1 MFDIVTWVKNGSW
14 CLPRTLLQLEK
25 ALPSETIHRK
35 IAIDDAST
43 DESVK
48 ILKSFGWEVYKNPG
62 KGISAGANYALQL
75 VDCPFFMSFEQDL
88 VLSQNWFNNVT
99 SLVKG
104 NTAVASGIRFSD
116 KAKTVGDI
124 EKYVYKKY
132 LMEIKLAPYLQD
144 RKESAFLLGKTL
156 DNTFYNTKIIR
167 SIGGF
172 PVLPSSSGI
181 DTILA
186 HRIRK
191 NGFNWT
197 VNPKV
202 QSIHLRKNFTQN
214 LRHQYWYS
222 SALKE
227 AKLKDPKLTLSLK
240 QEIRKFAASPMTG
253 FVMGLKMKNPK
264 IFFVYPLLRFY
275 RLRGFLSARS

>member
-1 MFDIVTWVKNGSW
+1 MFDIVTWVKNGGW
-14 CLPRTLLQLEK
+14 CLPKTLLQLEK
-25 ALPSETIHRK
+25 ALPSNFIHRK
-35 IAIDDAST
+35 IAVDDAST
-43 DESVK
+43 DDSVK
-48 ILKSFGWEVYKNPG
+48 ILKSFEWEVYKNRG
-62 KGISAGANYALQL
+62 KGISAGANYALHL
-75 VDCPFFMSFEQDL
+75 VDCPYFMSFEQDL
-88 VLSQNWFNNVT
+88 LLSPNWFNNVT
-99 SLVKG
+99 PLVKG
-104 NTAVASGIRFSD
+104 NIAAASGIRFSD
-116 KAKTVGDI
+116 KAKTVRDI
-124 EKYVYKKY
+124 EQYVYKKY
-132 LMEIKLAPYLQD
+132 LMETRLAPYLQD

-172 PVLPSSSGI
+172 PFMSSSSGI

-186 HRIRK
+186 YRIRK
-191 NGFNWT
+191 KGFKWI

-227 AKLKDPKLTLSLK
+227 MKLREPNFTLSLK
-240 QEIRKFAASPMTG
+240 QEIKKLATSPLAG
-253 FVMGLKMKNPK
+253 FLMGFKMKNPK

-275 RLRGFLSARS
+275 RLRGFLSV